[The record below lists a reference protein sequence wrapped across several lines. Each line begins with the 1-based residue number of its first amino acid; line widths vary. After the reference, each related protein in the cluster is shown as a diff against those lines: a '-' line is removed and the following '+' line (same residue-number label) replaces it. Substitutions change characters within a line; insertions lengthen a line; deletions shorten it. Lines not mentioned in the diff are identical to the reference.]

1 MDYISNFIAQY
12 GALFAQGTWD
22 TIVMTIVST
31 FFAYVIG
38 VPLGVLLVVTAK
50 DGLRPHRALNHGAR
64 LDREHRPFHPVHH
77 PAGGHHPVHALG
89 GWHVAGRSRAPSCR

>member
-31 FFAYVIG
+31 FFA
-38 VPLGVLLVVTAK
+38 
-50 DGLRPHRALNHGAR
+50 
-64 LDREHRPFHPVHH
+64 
-77 PAGGHHPVHALG
+77 
-89 GWHVAGRSRAPSCR
+89 